1 MVNMRADKY
10 VYLDNGAYEL
20 TDEDKNI
27 MQENWTNINVVQ
39 TRVDNGWDI
48 KDAIRLN
55 KRFVI
60 RDGEFKAR
68 ISGGGKVCYL
78 NEETIENAFEQGMTY
93 TMLDHRI
100 RQGVHVLK
108 EYIPSDVIDHKLN
121 RLIREDR
128 ERAERAELIRQER
141 EREKK
146 PHLYNGTPQ
155 KHERSKWCEYL
166 MKTSIYP
173 KAVH

>member
-1 MVNMRADKY
+1 MVNVRTDKY
-10 VYLDNGAYEL
+10 VYLENGVYEL
-20 TDEDKNI
+20 TNEDIEMLEDNHTQLNI
-27 MQENWTNINVVQ
+27 VQ

-48 KDAIRLN
+48 EDAIRLN

-68 ISGGGKVCYL
+68 ISGGGKFCYL
-78 NEETIENAFEQGMTY
+78 NEQALENAFEQGMTFK
-93 TMLDHRI
+93 MLDQRI

-155 KHERSKWCEYL
+155 KHKRSKWCEYL